1 MAGLSRLRLFYLLHL
16 SKPASDRLV
25 YREIRR
31 LKARKVVELGLAT
44 GQRAV
49 QIIEVLKEFHEVRDI
64 HYTGVDLFE
73 ARTAAEGPGISLRA
87 AHCLLKATGARI
99 QLVPGAAGEALARI
113 ANGVSQ
119 VDVLVISGHTPP
131 EQLAQAWFYLPR
143 MIHGQTQVFQET
155 IAADGSTAMRSLA
168 THEIEQLAA
177 QAKRRA
183 A

>member
-1 MAGLSRLRLFYLLHL
+1 VAGLSRLRLFYLLHF
-16 SKPASDRLV
+16 SRPASDQLV

-31 LKARKVVELGLAT
+31 AKARRIVEIGLNT

-49 QIIEVLKEFHEVRDI
+49 QMIEVLKEFHETSCI

-73 ARTAAEGPGISLRA
+73 ARSEADGPGISLRD

-99 QLVPGAAGEALARI
+99 QLVPGEVVDAISRI

-119 VDVLVISGHTPP
+119 VDVLVISARIPQQ
-131 EQLAQAWFYLPR
+131 QLSRAWFFLPR
-143 MIHGQTQVFQET
+143 MIHAQTQIFQET
-155 IAADGSTAMRSLA
+155 LSASGSTTMRLLEA
-168 THEIEQLAA
+168 QEVQQLTFHG
-177 QAKRRA
+177 QCRA